1 MRFKSPS
8 IFFLLAICVL
18 FLMHATSRAGGRIVV
33 RTRGP
38 VMSALFGSKTVVRD
52 VGGHGGASVDL
63 NVQRGFGSYGGANV
77 NLNVQRNFSGYDGPA
92 AFFAPSR
99 TIYVPVPSTS
109 FQLNVQRS
117 AGVYSYGSSGVQLNA
132 GGCGYSGVSSTLRGL
147 GTCGGQV
154 VEESQTVTNADGSK
168 QETFRRLVR

>member
-1 MRFKSPS
+1 MRFKSPFL
-8 IFFLLAICVL
+8 FFLLAICVL
-18 FLMHATSRAGGRIVV
+18 FFTHATSRAGGRIVV

-52 VGGHGGASVDL
+52 VGGYGGAS
-63 NVQRGFGSYGGANV
+63 V
-77 NLNVQRNFSGYDGPA
+77 NLNVQRNFSGYGAPA

-99 TIYVPVPSTS
+99 TIYVPAPSTS

-117 AGVYSYGSSGVQLNA
+117 GGYSYGSSGVQLNA